1 MDYYETAL
9 NYEMTATEAMEMDMS
24 REPLWKVHAA
34 AAHLSTMPVTDWA
47 DMSRR
52 AMRREA
58 LENHFW
64 ERKYAGEALA

>member
-1 MDYYETAL
+1 MDYFETAL

-24 REPLWKVHAA
+24 R
-34 AAHLSTMPVTDWA
+34 
-47 DMSRR
+47 RQ
-52 AMRREA
+52 MRREA